1 MSIFSEKELSRGR
14 EIQNWV
20 DQNLTKD
27 DHWCI
32 IDDRTDMIPG
42 QPFFKINWK
51 VGLTDENA
59 EKIIAFFLDSNSQK

>member
-20 DQNLTKD
+20 DQNLTDKD
-27 DHWCI
+27 KWCI

-42 QPFFKINWK
+42 QPFFGINWE

-59 EKIIAFFLDSNSQK
+59 KKIIAFFLDSNSQK

>member
-1 MSIFSEKELSRGR
+1 M

-27 DHWCI
+27 DQWCI

-42 QPFFKINWK
+42 QLFFEINRE
-51 VGLTDENA
+51 VGLTDEDADKVIKYFKDLEN
-59 EKIIAFFLDSNSQK
+59 